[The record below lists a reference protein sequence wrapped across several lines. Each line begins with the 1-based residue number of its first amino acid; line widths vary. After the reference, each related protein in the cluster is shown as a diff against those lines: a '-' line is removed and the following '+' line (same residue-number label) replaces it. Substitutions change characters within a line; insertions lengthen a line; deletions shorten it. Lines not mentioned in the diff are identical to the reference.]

1 MEHAKRGLTLLL
13 HLAATALIQWTLF
26 RLLLGGG
33 SLLDGFVGCLL
44 PSLLACTADFIGTCL
59 LLREHRT
66 GPMAYRLLQFWDVF
80 LICPALVLALLG
92 LFSDGEAVR
101 LGICA
106 LLADMLLIVERSA
119 SFVLLD
125 PARQN

>member
-1 MEHAKRGLTLLL
+1 
-13 HLAATALIQWTLF
+13 
-26 RLLLGGG
+26 
-33 SLLDGFVGCLL
+33 
-44 PSLLACTADFIGTCL
+44 
-59 LLREHRT
+59 
-66 GPMAYRLLQFWDVF
+66 MAYRLLQFWDVF